1 MGAAGSGVPDEAS
14 QEVWLAT
21 TKEQAAGAKEWF
33 VSRGDGV
40 VSASTIR
47 EVSIGPDVTARQVYR
62 VKVSCNASSGVGEM
76 QLTWSP
82 RPQTGRTMTATADGN
97 APVEYRIEGKESMGN
112 GGTVQSGHA
121 SVLLSDGAKLGFP
134 NHSLTVRELFPGET
148 VKFPFSDLDQKTRTE
163 LSTCFSR
170 R

>member
-1 MGAAGSGVPDEAS
+1 
-14 QEVWLAT
+14 
-21 TKEQAAGAKEWF
+21 
-33 VSRGDGV
+33 
-40 VSASTIR
+40 
-47 EVSIGPDVTARQVYR
+47 
-62 VKVSCNASSGVGEM
+62 
-76 QLTWSP
+76 
-82 RPQTGRTMTATADGN
+82 MTASADSN
-97 APVEYRIEGKESMGN
+97 APVEYRIEGEESMGN

-148 VKFPFSDLDQKTRTE
+148 IKFPFSDLDQKTRTE